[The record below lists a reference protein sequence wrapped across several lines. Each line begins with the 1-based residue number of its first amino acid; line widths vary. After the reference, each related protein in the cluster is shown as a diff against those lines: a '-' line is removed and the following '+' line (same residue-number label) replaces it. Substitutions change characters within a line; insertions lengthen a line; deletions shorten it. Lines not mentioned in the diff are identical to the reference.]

1 MISIKLN
8 GKELKHVKEVVMEP
22 GEITIKQHRT
32 NKETGRVI
40 AGGQEVTKI
49 HYEFKGED
57 NIELNMEIKSG
68 DINNQTEHNL
78 NFNNGI
84 ITVNTD
90 SLRQLAADIA
100 KELEMNNY

>member
-32 NKETGRVI
+32 NKETGK
-40 AGGQEVTKI
+40 AMCGGQEVTKI
-49 HYEFKGED
+49 YYEFKGEN

-68 DINNQTEHNL
+68 AINNQTEHYINL
-78 NFNNGI
+78 DNGM
-84 ITVNTD
+84 ITVDKD
-90 SLRQLAADIA
+90 SLRQLVADIA
-100 KELEMNNY
+100 KELEKE

>member
-32 NKETGRVI
+32 DKETGK
-40 AGGQEVTKI
+40 AMCGGQEVTKI
-49 HYEFKGED
+49 HYEFKGEN

-68 DINNQTEHNL
+68 DINNQIEYNL
-78 NFNNGI
+78 GFNNGTI
-84 ITVNTD
+84 VVDTD

-100 KELEMNNY
+100 KELEKE